1 MLEVTDLRV
10 SYGPVH
16 AVRGVSLAVRPGR
29 VTLMLG
35 ANGAGKTTSLR
46 ALCGLLRAS
55 GGSARLHGKEILGSP
70 PHRIVRRGMVLV
82 PEGRKVFAPLTVREN
97 LRLGA
102 YTSPRSDT
110 EAAMTEVYEKFPI
123 LSERSAVPAG
133 LLSGGEQQML
143 AFGRALMS
151 RPRVILM
158 DEPSMGLA
166 PGMVD
171 TVLSSVRSIAD
182 TGIGVLMVEQ
192 NAEAGM
198 KAADEVAVVARG
210 EIVHSGPASAV
221 HANAAVVHALLGETA
236 LTGKTNPTSERM
248 RHMS

>member
-1 MLEVTDLRV
+1 VQ
-10 SYGPVH
+10 
-16 AVRGVSLAVRPGR
+16 AVRGMSLVVRPGR
-29 VTLMLG
+29 VTLMVG

-46 ALCGLLRAS
+46 ALCGLLRTRS
-55 GGSARLHGKEILGSP
+55 GSARLRGKEILGLA

-82 PEGRKVFAPLTVREN
+82 PEGRKVFASLTVREN

-102 YTSPRSDT
+102 YTSPRTDA
-110 EAAMTEVYEKFPI
+110 EAAMAEVHEKFPI
-123 LSERSAVPAG
+123 LYERSAMPAG

-151 RPRVILM
+151 RPTAILM

-198 KAADEVAVVARG
+198 KAADEVVVVARG
-210 EIVHSGPASAV
+210 EVVHSGPASAM
-221 HANAAVVHALLGETA
+221 HANAAVKHALLGDTA
-236 LTGKTNPTSERM
+236 LTGKTDPASERT
-248 RHMS
+248 RRTT